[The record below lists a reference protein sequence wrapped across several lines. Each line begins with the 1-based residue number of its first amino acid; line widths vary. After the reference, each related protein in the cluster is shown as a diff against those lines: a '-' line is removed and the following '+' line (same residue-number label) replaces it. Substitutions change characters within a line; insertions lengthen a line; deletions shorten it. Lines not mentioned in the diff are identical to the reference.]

1 MEGSHHSTTLAPAKG
16 KHRCV
21 DFVKLKFRNEYAPFM
36 PRGAVSRLIIHLPQL
51 KIESAEN

>member
-1 MEGSHHSTTLAPAKG
+1 MEVLITQQRSSPRKG

-36 PRGAVSRLIIHLPQL
+36 PRGAVSRLVTPLP
-51 KIESAEN
+51 